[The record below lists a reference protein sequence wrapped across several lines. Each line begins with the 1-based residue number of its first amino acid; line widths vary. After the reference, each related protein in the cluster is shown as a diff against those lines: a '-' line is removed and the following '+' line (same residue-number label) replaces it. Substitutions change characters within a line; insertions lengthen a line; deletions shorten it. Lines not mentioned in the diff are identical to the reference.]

1 MDQHQNRSM
10 NTAFVTKIF
19 LLLIF
24 CSGNVFASGHYAD
37 KVFLNG
43 SIHTFNQELTVVT
56 AIAIDDGLITLVGT
70 NEEIN
75 RSIGETTEVID
86 LEGKM
91 MMPSFHDAHS
101 HPVWSGV
108 DQLKCVVSESYNIDI
123 MQAQLKECLSSEL
136 TKETGW
142 IVGTQ
147 LNIGV
152 FPSGNVN
159 KSFLDQISKDIPIYV
174 DAEDGHNGVANSKA
188 LELAGV
194 SKETANPENG
204 IIEKDPVTGEP
215 SGTLREP
222 SAMNLVKSIMPKDS
236 DGLYDKGL
244 YFAQDLAHSFGI
256 TASIAAAVGERH
268 MAAYKRAADRGELEL
283 RIITCLEF
291 GDTLFAQD
299 AATFEEVY
307 RNRAQ
312 YSHPRINVDCIKIF
326 IDGVLEGQTGAVLEP
341 YLGTNN
347 YGQLYLEQ
355 EVLNATVTR
364 FDSENIQIHTH
375 AIGDRAVRSTLDAFE
390 YALSMNGRTDNRH
403 HISHLQMIDEE
414 DIPRF
419 SELGVTANF
428 QAAWALP
435 DEYITEINTPEL
447 GIERVNRMYPIGSVF
462 RANGLIV
469 GGSDW
474 AVSTMNP
481 LVAIETAVRRQ
492 DPDDRVSG
500 FLNKNESIDLTEIL
514 KAYTINAAYLMHREE
529 YTGSIA
535 VGKAADLII
544 LEKNLYNIAVDEI
557 SEVKVLQ
564 TLLEGKTVF
573 RLE

>member
-1 MDQHQNRSM
+1 M
-10 NTAFVTKIF
+10 NTSFVTKIF

-24 CSGNVFASGHYAD
+24 CSGNVFASGHHAD
-37 KVFLNG
+37 KVFING

-56 AIAIDDGLITLVGT
+56 AIAIQDGLITLVGT

-75 RSIGETTEVID
+75 RSIGEMTEVID
-86 LEGKM
+86 LKGKM

-108 DQLKCVVSESYNIDI
+108 DQLKCVVSESYDIDI

-152 FPSGNVN
+152 FPSGNVD
-159 KSFLDQISKDIPIYV
+159 KSFLDKISKDIPIYV

-188 LELAGV
+188 LEIAGI
-194 SKETANPENG
+194 SKETPNPENG
-204 IIEKDPVTGEP
+204 IIEKDPLTGEP

-222 SAMNLVKSIMPKDS
+222 SAMNMVKSIMPKDS

-256 TASIAAAVGERH
+256 TASIAASVGERH
-268 MAAYKRAADRGELEL
+268 MATYKRAADRGDLEL

-291 GDTLFAQD
+291 GDTLFSQD
-299 AATFEEVY
+299 PVTFEEVY
-307 RNRAQ
+307 RNRTQ
-312 YSHPRINVDCIKIF
+312 YSDSRINVDCIKIF

-341 YLGTNN
+341 YLGTDN

-355 EVLNATVTR
+355 DVLNAVVTR

-390 YALSMNGRTDNRH
+390 YAISMNGKTDNRH

-419 SELGVTANF
+419 SELGVAANF

-500 FLNKNESIDLTEIL
+500 FLNKNESIDLTEML
-514 KAYTINAAYLMHREE
+514 KAYTTNAAYLMHQEE
-529 YTGSIA
+529 YTGSIE